1 MKQKIYAALVAAVL
15 SIPVVASA
23 QQSNADLTRARV
35 RAELVQLEKAGD
47 NPTRH
52 NDPHYPADI
61 QAATA
66 RLQATNSVT
75 QNATTSGYGG
85 TTDRSSQAGTSTMAR
100 LVERPVYSG
109 H

>member
-1 MKQKIYAALVAAVL
+1 MNKTIYAALVAAVL

-23 QQSNADLTRARV
+23 QQSNAGLTRAQV
-35 RAELVQLEKAGD
+35 RAELVQLEKTGY

-66 RLQATNSVT
+66 RLQNT
-75 QNATTSGYGG
+75 TTSGYGG
-85 TTDRSSQAGTSTMAR
+85 AADGFSHAGTSTMAR
-100 LVERPVYSG
+100 LVERPIYSG